1 MLLQMLIFVFDGKCI
16 VVTNCRFLAKILIQ
30 PGTKDVPVG
39 EALCIVVSPSLI
51 SSTMVEATNPLLFLI
66 FMITVSD

>member
-1 MLLQMLIFVFDGKCI
+1 MLLQMFIFVFDDKCI

-51 SSTMVEATNPLLFLI
+51 SYIIVEETNPLFFLI
-66 FMITVSD
+66 FMITVSH

>member
-1 MLLQMLIFVFDGKCI
+1 MFIFDFDGKCI
-16 VVTNCRFLAKILIQ
+16 VVTNCRFFAKILIQ

-51 SSTMVEATNPLLFLI
+51 SYIIVEETNPLFSLI
-66 FMITVSD
+66 FMITISD